1 MAIKLYHYKLKDIDK
16 VITIECQD
24 KVEARAWVQSIIN
37 QNEDLVDHPVV
48 DEKIETPVSGVT
60 EKTQNDQQYIWYSNG
75 RNEGWMLKETYEKSI
90 LKK

>member
-1 MAIKLYHYKLKDIDK
+1 MGIKLYHYRLKDIDK

-24 KVEARAWVQSIIN
+24 KVEARAWLLSIVN
-37 QNEDLVDHPVV
+37 KNEELVDHPVV

-60 EKTQNDQQYIWYSNG
+60 EKTVEGKQFVWYSNG
-75 RNEGWMLKETYEKSI
+75 RNEGWMPKETYEKII